1 MERLVAV
8 LATELSRE
16 GEGGEE
22 VRQFAELLGIVET
35 ICPWVTPIRLGLC
48 TFPVRGPSRLLGG
61 DSAVLAAVRMDLER
75 AGFVVR
81 LGIAP
86 GLFAATVAAERG
98 AIVGEGE
105 LEAFLAPLDV
115 SVLERPDLTRLLP
128 RLGVRTLGAFADLGA
143 REVYARFGPDALSC
157 HRVASGEEG
166 ELPGRRDP
174 GIFRR
179 LRAVGG
185 GEDATSVQQ
194 GFDGGTDR
202 LEQRAA
208 MVATRLQQR
217 LGPASVTVARPRG
230 GRCPSDQGAFVPFG
244 GLSPAA
250 STTVAPWPAHLPAPA
265 PTTVYVDPHPA
276 QLLDAGGAPVVVL
289 RSGLLSATPAVCVLG
304 EGRPRSLDAYG
315 GPWPLVERWWVAQR
329 RRARLQVVCSDGS
342 ALLLIF
348 EHRQWWLEAVYD

>member
-8 LATELSRE
+8 LATELCHE

-22 VRQFAELLGIVET
+22 VRQFAELLGIIEA

-61 DSAVLAAVRMDLER
+61 DAAVLAAVRMDLER
-75 AGFVVR
+75 AGFSVR

-86 GLFAATVAAERG
+86 GLFAATLAAQRG
-98 AIVGEGE
+98 VIVGQGD
-105 LEAFLAPLDV
+105 LDTFLAPIEV

-157 HRVASGEEG
+157 HRVASGEDG

-185 GEDATSVQQ
+185 GEDAASVQQ

-202 LEQRAA
+202 LEQRAVV
-208 MVATRLQQR
+208 VATRLQQR
-217 LGPASVTVARPRG
+217 FGPESVMVARPRG

-244 GLSPAA
+244 GLSPVA
-250 STTVAPWPAHLPAPA
+250 STTDPPWPAHLPAPA
-265 PTTVYVDPHPA
+265 PTMVYADPYPA
-276 QLLDAGGAPVVVL
+276 YLLDDGGAPVVVL
-289 RSGLLSATPAVCVLG
+289 RNGLLSEVPSTCVLG
-304 EGRPRSLDAYG
+304 GGRPRSLATYG

-329 RRARLQVVCSDGS
+329 RRARLQVVCSDGA
-342 ALLLIF
+342 ALLLVF
-348 EHRQWWLEAVYD
+348 ENRQWWLEAVYD

>member
-166 ELPGRRDP
+166 ELRVVETQASSAASESLGVGRTQRQCSRASMAGRIDSSSEQRWW
-174 GIFRR
+174 RR
-179 LRAVGG
+179 ASSN
-185 GEDATSVQQ
+185 ASVQRPSPWR
-194 GFDGGTDR
+194 DR
-202 LEQRAA
+202 
-208 MVATRLQQR
+208 V
-217 LGPASVTVARPRG
+217 VVVARVIKGPSFPSG
-230 GRCPSDQGAFVPFG
+230 G
-244 GLSPAA
+244 
-250 STTVAPWPAHLPAPA
+250 
-265 PTTVYVDPHPA
+265 
-276 QLLDAGGAPVVVL
+276 
-289 RSGLLSATPAVCVLG
+289 
-304 EGRPRSLDAYG
+304 
-315 GPWPLVERWWVAQR
+315 
-329 RRARLQVVCSDGS
+329 
-342 ALLLIF
+342 
-348 EHRQWWLEAVYD
+348 